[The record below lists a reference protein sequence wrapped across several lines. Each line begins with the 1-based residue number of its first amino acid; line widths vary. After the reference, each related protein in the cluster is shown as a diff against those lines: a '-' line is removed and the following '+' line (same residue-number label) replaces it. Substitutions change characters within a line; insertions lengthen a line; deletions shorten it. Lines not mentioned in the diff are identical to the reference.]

1 MKRGF
6 NENTKV
12 TLTFRQLKR
21 LVKEGRFTD
30 RANLISGMESII
42 SRTVKKYLPI
52 ISTYIDD
59 LKDLKDA
66 CKQIDADFT
75 RMTVSDGV
83 CLGFLNDLT
92 VGNDH
97 IFGIVYKEPVTEF
110 KVALGINLENGC
122 FGDYLYTHNEGWH
135 ENWFELPITK
145 IDEIIRI
152 LSRKTPNR
160 QTRIT
165 ELIRIFADNLP
176 RYLSKMEEELDNIIE
191 VKNSDV

>member
-1 MKRGF
+1 MKHEL

-12 TLTFRQLKR
+12 TLTLGQLRK

-66 CKQIDADFT
+66 CKQIDAKFT

-83 CLGFLNDLT
+83 CLRFLNDLT
-92 VGNDH
+92 VGNEH
-97 IFGIVYKEPVTEF
+97 IFGIEYKDPITEF
-110 KVALGINLENGC
+110 EKALGINLENGC
-122 FGDYLYTHNEGWH
+122 FGDYWYTHNAGWH
-135 ENWFELPITK
+135 EDWFELPITK

-152 LSRKTPNR
+152 LSSEIPER
-160 QTRIT
+160 QTRMA
-165 ELIRIFADNLP
+165 ELIRILANNLP